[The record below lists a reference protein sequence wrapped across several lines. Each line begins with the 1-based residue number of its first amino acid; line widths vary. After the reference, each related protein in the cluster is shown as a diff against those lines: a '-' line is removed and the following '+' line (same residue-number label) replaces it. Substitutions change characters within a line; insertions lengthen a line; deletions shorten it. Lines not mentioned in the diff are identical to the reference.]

1 MKKILIIIIIF
12 FESFVYADTCTD
24 HSDITI
30 KTTNSVVKIVA
41 TGVATV
47 NSNDSEG
54 VIDAMVNAKL
64 YAKSLISR
72 FLGETISLDK
82 SINTI
87 LRTKVKRENG
97 KVVDV
102 SQDESQVFLKSISSN
117 SNHLL
122 YDLVELSDCYSES
135 EKIVTFTIGIKS
147 NLIK

>member
-1 MKKILIIIIIF
+1 
-12 FESFVYADTCTD
+12 
-24 HSDITI
+24 
-30 KTTNSVVKIVA
+30 VVKIVA

-54 VIDAMVNAKL
+54 VIDAMMEAKL
-64 YAKSLISR
+64 HAKSLISH
-72 FLGETISLDK
+72 FLGETISLDE

-87 LRTKVKRENG
+87 VKTKVKRENG

-102 SQDESQVFLKSISSN
+102 SQDESQVFLQSISSN